1 MDNNNDNKTDK
12 KNRNEAVQHVV
23 VTDITLPFGS
33 LVALMVKMAVAA
45 LPAMMILAAASAML
59 AGLLYH
65 LLVLML
71 TG

>member
-1 MDNNNDNKTDK
+1 MDNNNDNKTD

-45 LPAMMILAAASAML
+45 LPAMMILATATVIF
-59 AGLLYH
+59 AGLLYSQANII
-65 LLVLML
+65 
-71 TG
+71 

>member
-1 MDNNNDNKTDK
+1 MDNNNDNKTD

-45 LPAMMILAAASAML
+45 LPAMMILAAATAML
-59 AGLLYH
+59 VGLLYH
-65 LLVLML
+65 LLVQML
-71 TG
+71 IG